1 MSNDAPQ
8 VVAITGAAGRI
19 GRAVA
24 PFLRNPGRELRL
36 LDRAVPADRDERDRW
51 FTGDITEPGAL
62 DDAFRGADLVV
73 HLAAH
78 PWERPWPE
86 ILAVNIDGTQKVLD
100 AAHEAGV
107 PRVLLASSIHAVG
120 YATPDEAGADDVLV
134 PRPDTFYGVSKA
146 AGEALGSVY
155 ADRFGMTVVSAR
167 ICAFNTE
174 VGEGR
179 ALAQWL
185 SPADAARLVEAAAAL
200 DRPGHHIVWGVSDNA
215 PGWFP
220 LGPGHAIGFHPQD
233 DAVRHVRERDGVE
246 PPQPDRE
253 GALAG
258 IFADDEH
265 PLGGEWS

>member
-1 MSNDAPQ
+1 MPNDAPQ

-19 GRAVA
+19 GRAIT
-24 PFLRNPGRELRL
+24 PLLRRQGRELRL
-36 LDRAVPADRDERDRW
+36 LDRAVPTEHDERDVW
-51 FTGDITEPGAL
+51 FAGDITDPATL
-62 DDAFRGADLVV
+62 DDAVRGADLVV

-100 AAHEAGV
+100 AAHRGGV
-107 PRVLLASSIHAVG
+107 PRVLLASTIHAVG
-120 YATPDEAGADDVLV
+120 YATPDEAGAADVLV

-167 ICAFNTE
+167 ICAFSDD
-174 VGEGR
+174 VREGR
-179 ALAQWL
+179 SVAEWL

-233 DAVRHVRERDGVE
+233 DGVRRATERDGVA
-246 PPQPDRE
+246 PPVPERA

-258 IFADDEH
+258 IFADDAH
-265 PLGGEWS
+265 PLGGEW